1 MRLVRIKALT
11 NALVARHGANALR
24 RLRMLERR
32 DVHVLIW
39 IIGCLMRLPDAIVFY
54 NAVIASAMCGL
65 AVVHVMK
72 RAPLVRVRR

>member
-1 MRLVRIKALT
+1 
-11 NALVARHGANALR
+11 
-24 RLRMLERR
+24 MLERR